1 MKIAKPLF
9 KPAYFLPLFI
19 VLVILDLITG
29 SLENESFRHFTKPL
43 ILFSLFI
50 YFAVNGKSLDR
61 STYILMLLAFF
72 CSWLGDS
79 FLMYETISSNYFL
92 LGLVSFLTAHILY
105 CVVFLRRWN
114 KSASSTFWFVLIAL
128 VLYGLVLL
136 LQLKDR
142 LGELLIPVIIYVSAI
157 LMMAITAFRR
167 KKMVSSVSFKLVLI
181 GALFFIASDSILAI
195 NKFLNAVPYSHILVM
210 GSYAAA
216 QFLITK
222 GVLIQDSNSKQ
233 NPIIAK
239 T

>member
-1 MKIAKPLF
+1 MAKPLF
-9 KPAYFLPLFI
+9 KPTYFLSLFI

-50 YFAVNGKSLDR
+50 YFVVNGKSLDR
-61 STYILMLLAFF
+61 STYILMLFALFG
-72 CSWLGDS
+72 SWLGDS

-114 KSASSTFWFVLIAL
+114 KNASSIFWVVLIL
-128 VLYGLVLL
+128 LMLYGLVLF
-136 LQLKDR
+136 LQIKEN
-142 LGELLIPVIIYVSAI
+142 LGELLIPVIVYVSAI
-157 LMMAITAFRR
+157 LLMAITAFRR
-167 KKMVSSVSFKLVLI
+167 KKMVNSESFKLVFI

-195 NKFLNAVPYSHILVM
+195 NKFLSAVPYSHILVM
-210 GSYAAA
+210 GTYATA

-222 GVLIQDSNSKQ
+222 GILIQDSSSK
-233 NPIIAK
+233 
-239 T
+239 